1 MIKFFRKIRFDLME
15 KNKTGKYFKYAIG
28 EIILVVIGILIAL
41 QINTWKT
48 EYENKKVVIKNCKTL
63 IKNLEKD
70 SVYMTNVLQAM
81 KSQNDKLLDFE
92 QRLSEITATIDTVI
106 KIARFEFEPVV
117 QTIEFPNENE
127 YNTMIISGE
136 INLFDREII
145 QDIYD
150 LYSQHQFLDKVS
162 QENFELF
169 VRAVETFNNNYSLD
183 SSITTIKG
191 HLQDELWQDVNAKD
205 LIAKFDKILLSKR
218 IQFGRQKDL
227 ERVLKENHLLLT
239 KLREIENR

>member
-106 KIARFEFEPVV
+106 KIARYEFEPVV

-136 INLFDREII
+136 INLFDREIT

>member
-1 MIKFFRKIRFDLME
+1 ME

-106 KIARFEFEPVV
+106 KIARYEFEPVV

-136 INLFDREII
+136 INLFDREIT

-239 KLREIENR
+239 KLREIENK

>member
-1 MIKFFRKIRFDLME
+1 ME

-106 KIARFEFEPVV
+106 KIARYEFEPVV

>member
-1 MIKFFRKIRFDLME
+1 ME

-70 SVYMTNVLQAM
+70 SVYMTNVLQAL

-106 KIARFEFEPVV
+106 KIARYEFEPVV

-136 INLFDREII
+136 INLFDREIT

-239 KLREIENR
+239 KLREIENK